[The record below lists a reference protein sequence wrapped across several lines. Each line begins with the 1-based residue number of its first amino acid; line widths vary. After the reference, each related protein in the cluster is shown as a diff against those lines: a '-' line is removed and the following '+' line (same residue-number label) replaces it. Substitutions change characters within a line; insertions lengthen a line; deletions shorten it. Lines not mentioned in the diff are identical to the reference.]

1 MNDQR
6 KSSKNAPSILCKDL
20 QVIGQITSTGDIQ
33 IDGILD
39 GDLRSY
45 AVTVGQDAHIT
56 GELAGETV
64 TIRGRVDGTIR
75 ARQVHL
81 CATCEVNGDIYH
93 EALAIETGAHLNGTV
108 KREKDPLKNAAV
120 GVLLEGLQ
128 PVLPGG
134 RILGLGALDQRLLG
148 AACCIG
154 RRQPEQGQI
163 VGTFKAGA

>member
-1 MNDQR
+1 MN
-6 KSSKNAPSILCKDL
+6 
-20 QVIGQITSTGDIQ
+20 GQITSTGDIQ

-39 GDLRSY
+39 GDLRSH

-120 GVLLEGLQ
+120 GLLLEDG
-128 PVLPGG
+128 
-134 RILGLGALDQRLLG
+134 DQNQSPQL
-148 AACCIG
+148 AN
-154 RRQPEQGQI
+154 
-163 VGTFKAGA
+163 

>member
-1 MNDQR
+1 MSEQR
-6 KSSKNAPSILCKDL
+6 KSNKNAPSILCKDL
-20 QVIGQITSTGDIQ
+20 PVVGQITSTGDIQ

-39 GDLRSY
+39 GDLRSH

-120 GVLLEGLQ
+120 GVLLEDANQTRSPQL
-128 PVLPGG
+128 
-134 RILGLGALDQRLLG
+134 AN
-148 AACCIG
+148 
-154 RRQPEQGQI
+154 
-163 VGTFKAGA
+163 

>member
-1 MNDQR
+1 MSEQR
-6 KSSKNAPSILCKDL
+6 KLSKNAPSILCKDL

-39 GDLRSY
+39 GDLRSH
-45 AVTVGQDAHIT
+45 AVTVGQDAPIT

-64 TIRGRVDGTIR
+64 TIRGRVDGIIR

-120 GVLLEGLQ
+120 GLLLEDG
-128 PVLPGG
+128 
-134 RILGLGALDQRLLG
+134 DQSQSPQL
-148 AACCIG
+148 AN
-154 RRQPEQGQI
+154 
-163 VGTFKAGA
+163 